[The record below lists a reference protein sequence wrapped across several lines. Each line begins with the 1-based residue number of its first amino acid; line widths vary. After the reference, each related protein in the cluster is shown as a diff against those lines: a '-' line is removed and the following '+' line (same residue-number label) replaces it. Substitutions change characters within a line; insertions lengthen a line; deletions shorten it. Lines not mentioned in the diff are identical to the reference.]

1 MTAARRVKAR
11 ALGPR
16 TLTGSAP
23 AKRIA
28 VVLLEV
34 LSGVCGP
41 ADGSRRLGLSMT
53 RYYAL
58 ETRGLQGLL
67 AALEPRPRG
76 RTAGA
81 TPEAARREQLRL
93 EREVLRLQALV
104 RTTQRAVAVAPTK
117 DSPRRRTR
125 GVRARK
131 VIAQLR
137 ATTPDESAGPAAS

>member
-1 MTAARRVKAR
+1 MAAPRRATAR
-11 ALGPR
+11 AVGPR

-23 AKRIA
+23 AKRLA

-41 ADGSRRLGLSMT
+41 AEGSRRLGLSMT

-81 TPEAARREQLRL
+81 TSDAERREHQRL

-104 RTTQRAVAVAPTK
+104 RATQRAVAVAPAK
-117 DSPRRRTR
+117 DAPRRRTR

-137 ATTPDESAGPAAS
+137 ATTPDESAGPAGG